1 LEVNLSLTKH
11 PPPGASAADE
21 PVVASDTVRE
31 QKPII
36 QVDQLLE
43 RIADAYV
50 ALDTELRFVLVNNN
64 AVKVLERTTEDLLG
78 ANIWDIFPDG
88 MHGPIQQAFREA
100 ADTGKPVQVES
111 FCAILKRWFEN
122 RIYPESFGF
131 SIFFQDVSERRKADE
146 ERKQSESSL
155 RESEKW
161 LRLALASGKLGSYHL
176 DLRTNE
182 FLDISDAYLANFG
195 YAPGATFTY
204 SMLSEIIHPEDRPH
218 VRAVTQAGIDNHQDY
233 FVEGRCIWPDGS
245 IHWISAHGSP
255 VYDEDGMPIRLIGVT
270 QDVSERK
277 RYEEEQ
283 AQTLKEA
290 HERAD
295 RDPLTDL
302 LNHRAFYKRLEE
314 ECARARRE
322 DTVLSVVM
330 LDLDNFQFF
339 NDVYGH
345 AIGDKVLRQV
355 AERLQAICRPYD
367 TIARFGGDEFSLLLS
382 NVGYST
388 IREIESRLNRDLA
401 GLVYQPEGQEIAIPI
416 TLALGASLFDLQSP
430 DRHEVVRMA
439 HERLR
444 WLKAGGEPDEEAES
458 VRNAVLKSVDG
469 FSMLD
474 ALVAAVDNKDRYTR
488 RHSEDVMAYS
498 LMIARE
504 LGLDEKTQQ
513 TIAIA
518 SLLHDVGKIGV
529 PDAIL
534 RKPSSLTR
542 EEFEAVRQ
550 HPEMGA
556 IIVSAVPGLE
566 ATLGAVRHHHEC
578 WDGTGY
584 PSGLRGE
591 ETPLMARLMAV
602 ADAYN
607 AMTTN
612 RPYRQA
618 MDVSKAISILEN
630 GAGTQWDPTCV
641 QAFITALKRQETYPP
656 IATGG

>member
-1 LEVNLSLTKH
+1 MSLTQNS
-11 PPPGASAADE
+11 PPDISTVADQIVSPDTAREGE
-21 PVVASDTVRE
+21 PILHTE
-31 QKPII
+31 QF
-36 QVDQLLE
+36 LE
-43 RIADAYV
+43 RISDAYI
-50 ALDTELRFVLVNNN
+50 ALDAEWRFVYVNGN
-64 AVKVLERTTEDLLG
+64 AAKILGRKAGDLLG
-78 ANIWDIFPDG
+78 VDIWEIYPPSVQ
-88 MHGPIQQAFREA
+88 GPFYQAYRQA
-100 ADTGKPVQVES
+100 AATGQPVQMEAYS
-111 FCAILKRWFEN
+111 AGLNRWFEN
-122 RIYPESFGF
+122 RIYPEPHGI
-131 SIFFQDVSERRKADE
+131 SIFFQDVTEKKKAEE
-146 ERKQSESSL
+146 ERKQSDAAL
-155 RESEKW
+155 RESGKW

-182 FLDISDAYLANFG
+182 FLEVSDGYLANFG
-195 YAPGATFTY
+195 FGPGVAFTY
-204 SMLSEIIHPEDRPH
+204 SMLAEMIHPEDLPH
-218 VRAVTQAGIDNHQDY
+218 VRAATEAGIDAHRDY
-233 FVEGRCIWPDGS
+233 AVEGRCIWPDGS

-255 VYDEDGMPIRLIGVT
+255 VYDEDGKPIRLIGVT
-270 QDVSERK
+270 QDISERK
-277 RYEEEQ
+277 LHEEEQ
-283 AQTLKEA
+283 SRTLKEA

-295 RDPLTDL
+295 RDPLTGL
-302 LNHRAFYKRLEE
+302 VNHRAFYKRLEE

-322 DTVLSVVM
+322 DTILSVVM

-345 AIGDKVLRQV
+345 AIGDEVLQQV

-367 TIARFGGDEFSLLLS
+367 AISRFGGDEFSLLLA

-388 IREIESRLNRDLA
+388 VREIENRLDRDLA
-401 GLVYQPEGQEIAIPI
+401 GMVYRPDGQEAAIPI
-416 TLALGASLFDLQSP
+416 TLSLGAALFDHHSS
-430 DRHEVVRMA
+430 DRHEVVRLA

-458 VRNAVLKSVDG
+458 VRNAALKSVDG

-498 LMIARE
+498 LMIAKE
-504 LGLDEKTQQ
+504 LGLDEETQR
-513 TIAIA
+513 TIAVA

-534 RKPSSLTR
+534 RKPSSLSR
-542 EEFEAVRQ
+542 EEFAAIRQ

-566 ATLGAVRHHHEC
+566 STLDAVRHHHEC
-578 WDGTGY
+578 WDGSGY
-584 PSGLRGE
+584 PNGLRGE
-591 ETPLMARLMAV
+591 QTPLIARLMAV

-618 MDVSKAISILEN
+618 MEMRQALSILEN
-630 GAGTQWDPTCV
+630 GAGTQWDPACV
-641 QAFITALKRQETYPP
+641 QAFVSAMEREYKAANP
-656 IATGG
+656 